1 MNKIYYYFINI
12 TYKPI
17 IAYKPSQSPELLY
30 TLGVVCSVKLTKDIV
45 KINLIKVYSKNCK
58 KIIFSEKLNN
68 TAKSLIENNSFNI
81 CREVVLDNPFNSI
94 DRVNRE
100 LVRQEFNED
109 IKQICIKHL
118 SQLSCFIVSS
128 FLI

>member
-17 IAYKPSQSPELLY
+17 IAYKPSQNPELLY

-58 KIIFSEKLNN
+58 KNNIF
-68 TAKSLIENNSFNI
+68 
-81 CREVVLDNPFNSI
+81 
-94 DRVNRE
+94 
-100 LVRQEFNED
+100 
-109 IKQICIKHL
+109 
-118 SQLSCFIVSS
+118 
-128 FLI
+128 